1 MGVRHQAKEAE
12 SAKKGKAVQRLE
24 ESKEMK
30 LSVRPSETRLKRRG
44 KGLELSSG
52 LYMFVSIVRRP
63 CVAMAALVCAKL
75 NENERGPERGE
86 AHHINSRNHI
96 GIKDDSSPNASPE
109 AEAARSESLAGCLA
123 VAHAMGW
130 IRGHPAVC
138 CQRSARSVRRR
149 DVSGP

>member
-75 NENERGPERGE
+75 NENELREGRHITSIPEITS
-86 AHHINSRNHI
+86 ASRTTR
-96 GIKDDSSPNASPE
+96 
-109 AEAARSESLAGCLA
+109 ARTHRQKQKQPGRSL
-123 VAHAMGW
+123 
-130 IRGHPAVC
+130 
-138 CQRSARSVRRR
+138 
-149 DVSGP
+149 